1 MANKK
6 VPITFSA
13 TMEVKDLL
21 QSVEQIKKK
30 MQDIKLPAETARG
43 LTNTVALAQRSLER
57 FQEVSSK
64 PIVTKTDL
72 KDFNKAYEQA
82 EKDYNK
88 LFEQIQKIQGQSGKF
103 KIGDVLSGKQLQSYK
118 TIQSAVN
125 KITESTK
132 RTSTEYQKANQKLAQ
147 RKNLLKEV
155 KDKQDSLNKAQQNAD
170 AADISASKLKTKIE
184 TARARGED
192 QAVISAMEEELTKQN
207 NLVEKYLDEAVAL
220 TEEIDSYRKKVK
232 TKNDDGTVTES
243 FGETVDEAIERI
255 EKEADS
261 AQRAVDRVSSGV
273 AGFNVQIK
281 ELKKNEDVTKLFESF
296 HIDIDEIKNAQQLRD
311 AINSIESQGISE
323 AEAGLEN
330 AQRTLASFERS
341 LSGAAAGVD
350 TLNDKFQELEEAS
363 RDFGIVGQRAL
374 SFFTYSNLGNIFGS
388 IVSDARQAVTDLD
401 KVMTETAVVTDFS
414 VGDMWEKLPEYTKLA
429 NELGASTL
437 GAYETTTLFYQQGR
451 VKI

>member
-30 MQDIKLPAETARG
+30 MQDVKLPAEAARG

-118 TIQSAVN
+118 AIQSAVN

-132 RTSTEYQKANQKLAQ
+132 RTSTEYQKANQKLTQ

-155 KDKQDSLNKAQQNAD
+155 KDKQDSLNKAQQNANT
-170 AADISASKLKTKIE
+170 ADINASKLKTKIE
-184 TARARGED
+184 TAKVKGED
-192 QAVISAMEEELTKQN
+192 QVVISAMEAEQTKQSDLAKQYKQQIEELTK
-207 NLVEKYLDEAVAL
+207 EIKKYQKTVK
-220 TEEIDSYRKKVK
+220 EIDE
-232 TKNDDGTVTES
+232 DGKEIVRP
-243 FGETVDEAIERI
+243 ETINEAIERI

-273 AGFNVQIK
+273 TGFNAQIK
-281 ELKKNEDVTKLFESF
+281 ELKKNEDVTRLFESF
-296 HIDIDEIKNAQQLRD
+296 HIDIDEIKNVQQLRD

-341 LSGAAAGVD
+341 LNGAAAGVD